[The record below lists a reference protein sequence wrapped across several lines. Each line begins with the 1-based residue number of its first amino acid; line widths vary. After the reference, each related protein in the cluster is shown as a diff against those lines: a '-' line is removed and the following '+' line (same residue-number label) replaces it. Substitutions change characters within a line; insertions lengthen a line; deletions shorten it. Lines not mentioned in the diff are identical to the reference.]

1 MPEGTIIIRE
11 RQVQGMT
18 GVRGMKETREIPET
32 VREKGITEM
41 TPAGLKALI
50 VTGIRAAGMISAA
63 MGLIKMVQDLVTIIT
78 ALREAA
84 RGRKVDLS
92 GPKSRVRVSLRRPWL
107 RMRSAEMR
115 KSAESVRKRIEG
127 LRKTLSMKRT
137 MRL

>member
-1 MPEGTIIIRE
+1 
-11 RQVQGMT
+11 MT

-92 GPKSRVRVSLRRPWL
+92 GPKSRVRVSFRKPRL
-107 RMRSAEMR
+107 RMKSAGMR
-115 KSAESVRKRIEG
+115 KSAGSDRKRI
-127 LRKTLSMKRT
+127 SAPKRT
-137 MRL
+137 